1 MKFSIIVPCYNVEE
15 YVEECIASLK
25 AQTFSDF
32 EVVLVDDC
40 SSDATVDLVS
50 SAIEHDD
57 RFSLIRR
64 SENGGLSVARN
75 VGLSQAKG
83 EYILFLDSDDAYV
96 PQALSV
102 LAQHLDAGDLDQL
115 FFSAKTVYESRK
127 LHRTCYED
135 QDNRQS
141 IDGIMTGVD
150 LFVRLEA
157 SGSFRPSACLFALRK
172 SRIDEF
178 GLSFREGILH
188 EDLLFTLQT
197 FPLMERTAF
206 IHEALYIRRIREG
219 STMTQGL
226 TMRHVDGH
234 FQVGQE
240 LRRWLTA
247 SLDAYEPAFLQ
258 AFTRRVYE
266 TYNIGARYLME
277 IEAQD
282 QQVYREKLAL
292 ADRVDFDL
300 YVYYPYLTMQGIYD
314 EVCGSKTYRLGRVF
328 MAGPSWLKSRLVLP
342 E

>member
-1 MKFSIIVPCYNVEE
+1 ML
-15 YVEECIASLK
+15 SLL

-32 EVVLVDDC
+32 EVILVDDC
-40 SSDATVDLVS
+40 SIDTTVDR
-50 SAIEHDD
+50 IESIVKQDS
-57 RFSLIRR
+57 RFTLIR
-64 SENGGLSVARN
+64 NNINAGQSVARN
-75 VGLSQAKG
+75 IGLGQASG
-83 EYILFLDSDDAYV
+83 DYILFLDSDDAYV
-96 PQALSV
+96 PEALSV
-102 LAQHLDAGDLDQL
+102 LAKKLDEGDLDQL
-115 FFSAKTVYESRK
+115 FFSAKTIYENRQ
-127 LHRTCYED
+127 LRRIRHED

-141 IDGIMTGVD
+141 IDGIMSGAD

-172 SRIDEF
+172 SKIDEF
-178 GLSFREGILH
+178 NLSFRKGILH

-197 FPLMERTAF
+197 FPLMKRTAF

-240 LRRWLTA
+240 LRRWLVT

-277 IEAQD
+277 IEVPD
-282 QQVYREKLAL
+282 QQVYREKLAP